1 MAAPEGYTELGLV
14 GYADKGTYLPDVTYN
29 RYMCVYYEGS
39 TYVALKD
46 GLVGV
51 TPVDGED
58 WKYLAK
64 GFNETSAD
72 GITVTDTSGIIDGT
86 AGKKTIL
93 QTFLDK
99 VGDFIINK
107 AITNEN
113 FVSKLTER
121 LVNNGTTAEDV
132 TGFALDARQGNPNIE
147 GSLAKQI
154 SELNA
159 RSLYDIRSSTYIIDG
174 SKITELPL
182 GYGLWLLIIYQGGSW
197 FSYGM
202 YLLNISNQSVGSGY
216 LTICAASQ
224 LDLEI
229 TIDAG
234 KAIIK
239 NNSIASV
246 KAIIH
251 TAALF

>member
-159 RSLYDIRSSTYIIDG
+159 RQIKSVKQNLSTDEYSQAVASVDGTIICGYSSRY
-174 SKITELPL
+174 
-182 GYGLWLLIIYQGGSW
+182 LLVHQGGSI
-197 FSYGM
+197 FRCFGDM
-202 YLLNISNQSVGSGY
+202 NVQKISPAPNV
-216 LTICAASQ
+216 TN
-224 LDLEI
+224 
-229 TIDAG
+229 IDAT
-234 KAIIK
+234 IFYI
-239 NNSIASV
+239 
-246 KAIIH
+246 
-251 TAALF
+251 